1 MKNRKNIWLT
11 LGGFAVGLVN
21 GVLGAGG
28 GLLAVPLLKKAG
40 GLQGR
45 QAHINSVAVILPITL
60 TSAVFYLVGGKVEL
74 RDAFIYIPA
83 GLAGALAATFLI
95 KKIPEKWLR
104 RAFALFM
111 IWAGY
116 RMITR

>member
-1 MKNRKNIWLT
+1 MKNRKNIWLA
-11 LGGFAVGLVN
+11 LGGLAVGLVN
-21 GVLGAGG
+21 GIFGAGG
-28 GLLAVPLLKKAG
+28 GMLAVPLLKKAG
-40 GLQGR
+40 GLPCR
-45 QAHINSVAVILPITL
+45 KAHINAIAVVLPITVV
-60 TSAVFYLVGGKVEL
+60 SAAFYLIGGKVEL
-74 RDAFIYIPA
+74 SDAYIYIPA
-83 GLAGALAATFLI
+83 GLAGALAGTFII